1 MAWAFDEYGRP
12 FIILR
17 EQESKS
23 RVRGL
28 DAQKANIAA
37 SVAVSRILRT
47 SLGPKGMDKML
58 QSPDA
63 DITITNDGATILEQM
78 DVDNQ
83 IGKLMVQLSPSQ
95 DYEIGDGTTGV
106 VVMGRCVNRCKRS
119 LAEIA
124 VIAVADIERKD
135 VNLDLI
141 KVEGKVGGKLED
153 TQLIYGIIVDKDMSH
168 PHLKCPNKFRMR
180 KLLF

>member
-106 VVMGRCVNRCKRS
+106 VVMGRWCTFTTS
-119 LAEIA
+119 
-124 VIAVADIERKD
+124 
-135 VNLDLI
+135 
-141 KVEGKVGGKLED
+141 
-153 TQLIYGIIVDKDMSH
+153 
-168 PHLKCPNKFRMR
+168 
-180 KLLF
+180 